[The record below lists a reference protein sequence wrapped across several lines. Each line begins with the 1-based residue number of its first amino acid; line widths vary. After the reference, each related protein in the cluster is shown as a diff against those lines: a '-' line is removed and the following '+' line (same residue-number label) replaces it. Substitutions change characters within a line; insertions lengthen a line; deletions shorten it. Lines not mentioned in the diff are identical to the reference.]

1 LLRFARNDN
10 LLSLDFGSNNM
21 SGHILRDIADKID
34 KGIRLS
40 REDGIALMESNDLIP
55 IGQLANKMKEK
66 KSGAHAYYNVNRH
79 INLTNVCISRC
90 KFCAFSR
97 DKKDPDAYA
106 MSVDDVLHIA
116 QSARNPGITEFHI
129 VSGLHPDLPFDY
141 YLQVISSL
149 KQAMP
154 EVHIKAFTAVEI
166 DYFSKISHLTI
177 QEVLI
182 KLQKAGLGSLPGG
195 GAEILH
201 PRVRGL
207 VCPKKA
213 SAGDWLEVMRTAH
226 RLGLK
231 SNATMLY
238 GHIETIQERIDH
250 LIALRD
256 LQDETGG
263 FQAFILLPFHPQ
275 NTQLSGFQK
284 PTAFENLKMLA
295 ISRLVL
301 DNFPHIKAYW
311 IMLGLKTAQLS
322 LLFGV
327 DDLDGTVVEEKITH
341 SAGAETGQSVSREE
355 LLELIRAAGRVPV
368 ERDTLYTTCKIY
380 NQNRDGAAIET

>member
-1 LLRFARNDN
+1 MEPDDL
-10 LLSLDFGSNNM
+10 M
-21 SGHILRDIADKID
+21 IIEKKID
-34 KGIRLS
+34 TGVRLS
-40 REDGIALMESNDLIP
+40 REDAIALMESNDLIS
-55 IGQLANKMKEK
+55 IGQFANRVKEK
-66 KSGAHAYYNVNRH
+66 KSGARAYFNVNRH
-79 INLTNVCISRC
+79 INLTNICVSRC

-97 DKKDPDAYA
+97 DKGEADAYS
-106 MSVDDVLHIA
+106 MTIDDVLGIA
-116 QSARNPGITEFHI
+116 RSARDLGITEFHI

-141 YLQVISSL
+141 YLEVISAL
-149 KQAMP
+149 KNIMP

-166 DYFSKISHLTI
+166 DYFSKISHLTVR
-177 QEVLI
+177 EVLTE
-182 KLQKAGLGSLPGG
+182 LRNAGLGSLPGG

-201 PRVRGL
+201 ARVRDI

-213 SAGDWLEVMRTAH
+213 SAGKWLEVMRTAH

-238 GHIETIQERIDH
+238 GHIETVGERIDH
-250 LIALRD
+250 LLALRD

-263 FQAFILLPFHPQ
+263 FQAFIPLPFHPR
-275 NTQLSGFQK
+275 NTQLSDYKKQ
-284 PTAFENLKMLA
+284 TAFENLKMLA

-311 IMLGLKTAQLS
+311 IMLGLKVAQLS

-341 SAGAETGQSVSREE
+341 SAGAETEQSISRKE
-355 LLELIRAAGRVPV
+355 LLELILATGRLPV
-368 ERDTLYTTCKIY
+368 ERDTLYNVLTIY
-380 NQNRDGAAIET
+380 DQNREGASVET

>member
-1 LLRFARNDN
+1 MPVNKLHLPINKKMAADN
-10 LLSLDFGSNNM
+10 LSN
-21 SGHILRDIADKID
+21 IADKIN
-34 KGIRLS
+34 KGNRLS
-40 REDGIALMESNDLIP
+40 REDGIALMESNELIR
-55 IGQLANKMKEK
+55 IGQLADIVKEK
-66 KSGAHAYYNVNRH
+66 ISGDYAYFNVNRH
-79 INLTNVCISRC
+79 INLTNICISRC

-97 DKKDPDAYA
+97 DKTDPDAYA
-106 MSVDDVLHIA
+106 MSVDEVLHA
-116 QSARNPGITEFHI
+116 ARSARDLGITEFHI

-141 YLQVISSL
+141 YLQVISAL

-166 DYFSKISHLTI
+166 DYFSKISQRTI
-177 QEVLI
+177 QEVLTE
-182 KLQKAGLGSLPGG
+182 LQKAGLGSLPGG

-201 PRVRGL
+201 PRVRDL
-207 VCPKKA
+207 VCPQKA
-213 SAGDWLEVMRTAH
+213 SAGEWLEVMRTAH

-238 GHIETIQERIDH
+238 GHVETVEERIDH
-250 LIALRD
+250 MIALRD

-263 FQAFILLPFHPQ
+263 FQAFIPLPFHPR
-275 NTQLSGFQK
+275 NTQLPDFHK

-295 ISRLVL
+295 VSRLML

-311 IMLGLKTAQLS
+311 IMLGLKLAQLS

-355 LLELIRAAGRVPV
+355 LLGLIHATGKVPV
-368 ERDTLYTTCKIY
+368 ERDTLYGTVKSG
-380 NQNRDGAAIET
+380 NQNRSGAAIEA